1 MSVGDEGTVSHPVVA
16 GTTSY
21 WLARPLPSV
30 PAGRGLGPVDV
41 VVVGAGVT
49 GCSCA
54 LALARAGL
62 RVRVLDARGVAAGAS
77 GRNGGFALR
86 GLAPS
91 YDASR
96 QALGPET
103 AAMLWRLTE
112 HALDR
117 MAELAGDALR
127 RSGSLRLAVDS
138 AEREALRRE
147 HDALRVDGFAV
158 EWLEPL
164 PEPLAP
170 LFAGALVHPGDGSLS
185 PALWVRRLASAAVAA
200 GAEIVQGRVV
210 ERGELEALPV
220 GEVVVAVDGATAA
233 LLPELVSWVTPV
245 RGQMLSTGPLPSL
258 LYPRPHYARWG
269 YDYWQQL
276 PDGRLVLGGKRDVSF
291 TSERTAD
298 DATTPAIQRELEA
311 FAADLI
317 GFPPRIEHRWSGCW
331 GETPDAL
338 PLVGRLPGA
347 DRLWVAGGYSG
358 HGNVLGFACGALVA
372 DALLGTLPPELASF
386 DPARFSASPIGS

>member
-1 MSVGDEGTVSHPVVA
+1 MSLVDEVSVSSPVA

-21 WLARPLPSV
+21 WLAQPLPSV
-30 PAGRGLGPVDV
+30 PTGRGAGPVDV

-54 LALARAGL
+54 LALAQAGL
-62 RVRVLDARGVAAGAS
+62 RVRVIEAREVAAGAS

-91 YDASR
+91 YDAAR
-96 QALGPET
+96 EALGSDT
-103 AAMLWRLTE
+103 ASRLWRLTE

-117 MAELAGDALR
+117 IADLAGDALR
-127 RSGSLRLAVDS
+127 RSGGLRLAVDS

-147 HDALRVDGFAV
+147 HDALGEDGFAV
-158 EWLEPL
+158 EWLDPL

-170 LFAGALVHPGDGSLS
+170 LFAGALVHPGDGALS

-200 GAEIVQGRVV
+200 GAEVVVGRAL
-210 ERGELEALPV
+210 ERDELEALPA
-220 GEVVVAVDGATAA
+220 GDVVVAVDGATAA
-233 LLPELVSWVTPV
+233 LLPELASWVTPV
-245 RGQMLSTGPLPSL
+245 RGQVLSTEPLRSFR
-258 LYPRPHYARWG
+258 YARPHYARWG

-291 TSERTAD
+291 ATERTAA
-298 DATTPAIQRELEA
+298 DATTPAVQRELEA
-311 FAADLI
+311 LAAALVGFA
-317 GFPPRIEHRWSGCW
+317 PRVEHRWSGCW
-331 GETPDAL
+331 GETPDSL
-338 PLVGRLPGA
+338 PLVGRVPGT

-372 DALLGTLPPELASF
+372 EAILGREPEELAAF
-386 DPARFSASPIGS
+386 DPARFG